1 MQSKTKSVKKV
12 PSKIKRNL
20 ILVST
25 FIVFGII
32 FLLYGPFAGFRNF
45 WITTAMHTSDHQFL
59 ARAVYSASTIDR
71 VMAANRVIVP
81 DSKSDLDIPVST
93 AGGTVEFV
101 DVSCETGD
109 GFMVIAHDP
118 SKLELVL
125 ASDEKGE
132 LLEDLVADHDVIAAV
147 NAGAYRDN
155 VQRGLPLGIVIQDG
169 EVKYR
174 GDDMQHSLIGI
185 NENDRLVLGIYKT
198 YEAEGLLDLR
208 DSVEYGPY
216 LLINGERME
225 ILGNAGGIAPRTA
238 IGQRAD
244 GSILLLVIE
253 GRTVGSF
260 GANYRDVQEIMLKF
274 GAINAA
280 CLDGGSSSTMYYDG
294 SIINKTV
301 AKEEARRIPS
311 AFVIKK

>member
-1 MQSKTKSVKKV
+1 M
-12 PSKIKRNL
+12 
-20 ILVST
+20 
-25 FIVFGII
+25 
-32 FLLYGPFAGFRNF
+32 LYGPYAGFRIF
-45 WITTAMHTSDHQFL
+45 WITTAMHTSDHKFL
-59 ARAVYSASTIDR
+59 AQVIYPAKTIER
-71 VMAANRVIVP
+71 VMDKNRVIVP
-81 DSKSDLDIPVST
+81 EIKSDADVPVSV
-93 AGGTVEFV
+93 GRNQVEFIE
-101 DVSCETGD
+101 VSCDTGD
-109 GFMVIAHDP
+109 GFMIIAHDP
-118 SKLELVL
+118 SKLELVM
-125 ASDEKGE
+125 SSSEQGD
-132 LLEDLVADHDVIAAV
+132 LLEDLVADQDVAAAI

-155 VQRGLPLGIVIQDG
+155 IKRGLPLGIVIQGG
-169 EVKYR
+169 EVKYQ
-174 GDDMQHSLIGI
+174 GSDMQHSLIGI
-185 NENDRLVLGIYKT
+185 NQQNRLVLGIYKT
-198 YEAEGLLDLR
+198 YEAENLLDIR

-294 SIINKTV
+294 QIVNKTV
-301 AKEEARRIPS
+301 AKDEVRRIPS
-311 AFVIKK
+311 AFVINK